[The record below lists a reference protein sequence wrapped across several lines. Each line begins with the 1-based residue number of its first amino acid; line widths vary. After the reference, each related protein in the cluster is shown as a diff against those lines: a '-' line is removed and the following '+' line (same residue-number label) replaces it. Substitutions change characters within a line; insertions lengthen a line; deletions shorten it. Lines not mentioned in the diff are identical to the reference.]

1 MKIAIPALMGHL
13 RDHAQ
18 YMRACKRLRERG
30 HTLIED
36 PHVFE
41 KHGFVSAPA
50 EKRLAVFHDML
61 RQSPDV
67 VMPVRG
73 GYGITHLLPHIDWAL
88 VRACGAKFVGF
99 SDFTGFSLA
108 ALTHGIIT
116 YAGPMAAS
124 DFGNDEVNEF
134 ADEQCW
140 ATLRSGQCE
149 VSVENGLNEPTAQLF
164 PTIDGVLWGTNLSL
178 IAHLVGTPYFP
189 RIEGGILLIEDIGE
203 EPYACDR
210 ALMQLDHAGVLSTQ
224 RALLIGAINGYDHEG
239 ASAKSYP
246 FDTWVADLRRRYEM
260 PVLTDFPFGHVARKA
275 TLPIGGRAQLR
286 AQPSGYSLT
295 VATT

>member
-1 MKIAIPALMGHL
+1 
-13 RDHAQ
+13 
-18 YMRACKRLRERG
+18 
-30 HTLIED
+30 
-36 PHVFE
+36 
-41 KHGFVSAPA
+41 
-50 EKRLAVFHDML
+50 
-61 RQSPDV
+61 
-67 VMPVRG
+67 
-73 GYGITHLLPHIDWAL
+73 
-88 VRACGAKFVGF
+88 
-99 SDFTGFSLA
+99 
-108 ALTHGIIT
+108 
-116 YAGPMAAS
+116 MAAS

-140 ATLRSGQCE
+140 ATLVSGQCE
-149 VSVENGLNEPTAQLF
+149 VSVENGLKVPTAQYL

-189 RIEGGILLIEDIGE
+189 RIERGILLIEDIGE

-246 FDTWVADLRRRYEM
+246 FDSWVADLRRRYAM

-275 TLPIGGRAQLR
+275 TLPMGGRAHLMIH
-286 AQPSGYSLT
+286 PSGYSMT
-295 VATT
+295 VATI

>member
-18 YMRACKRLRERG
+18 YERACERLRERG
-30 HTLIED
+30 HALIED

-41 KHGFVSAPA
+41 KHGFVSAPV

-61 RQSPDV
+61 LQKPDV

-88 VRACGAKFVGF
+88 VKACGAKFVGF

-108 ALTHGIIT
+108 ALTHGIVT

-124 DFGNDEVNEF
+124 DFGNETVDEF
-134 ADEQCW
+134 ADTQCW
-140 ATLRSGQCE
+140 STLSTDACE
-149 VSVENGLNEPTAQLF
+149 IVVENDQTVPTAQ
-164 PTIDGVLWGTNLSL
+164 THTTVEGVLWGTNLSL
-178 IAHLVGTPYFP
+178 IAHLVGTPYMP
-189 RIEGGILLIEDIGE
+189 RVEGGILLIEDIGE

-210 ALMQLDHAGVLSTQ
+210 ALMQLDHAGILRKQ
-224 RALLIGAINGYDHEG
+224 NALIIGAINGYDKDG
-239 ASAKSYP
+239 ASATSYP
-246 FDTWVADLRRRYEM
+246 YEMWISDLRRRYEM
-260 PVLTDFPFGHVARKA
+260 PVLTDFPFGHIARKA
-275 TLPIGGRAQLR
+275 TLPLGGRA
-286 AQPSGYSLT
+286 SLT
-295 VATT
+295 IKEQRYTVRVTI